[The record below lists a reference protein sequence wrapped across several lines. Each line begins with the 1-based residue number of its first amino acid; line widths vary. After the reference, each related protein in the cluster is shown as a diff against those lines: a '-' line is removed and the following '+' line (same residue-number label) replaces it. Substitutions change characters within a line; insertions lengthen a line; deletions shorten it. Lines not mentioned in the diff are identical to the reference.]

1 VSRAAVRSA
10 LAQWLQAAE
19 IFDDV
24 RRGKVNWQPPTI
36 PAGSPKYRCNAY
48 VLLSNAHESRL
59 AMGGP
64 TSGVK
69 EIDYTAHVVMHFWS
83 IDPDWETAQDQFDQI
98 IDELKAQIR
107 TGGRTL
113 GRPDVVFQAG
123 EWTFGIDDQVS
134 EPVTFAGSGMTQAAS
149 VSLEITELIFS

>member
-1 VSRAAVRSA
+1 MSRVAVRSA
-10 LAQWLQAAE
+10 LAQWLQAAD

-24 RRGKVNWQPPTI
+24 RRAKVVWQPPTF
-36 PAGSPKYRCNAY
+36 PAGSPSYRCNAY
-48 VLLSNAHESRL
+48 VLLASAHESRI

-64 TSGVK
+64 TDGMK

-83 IDPDWETAQDQFDQI
+83 IDPDWEAAQDQFDQI
-98 IDELKAQIR
+98 IDALKEQIR
-107 TGGRTL
+107 SGGRTL

-123 EWTFGIDDQVS
+123 EWTFGIDDQVT
-134 EPVTFAGSGMTQAAS
+134 EPVTIAGGQMTQVGS